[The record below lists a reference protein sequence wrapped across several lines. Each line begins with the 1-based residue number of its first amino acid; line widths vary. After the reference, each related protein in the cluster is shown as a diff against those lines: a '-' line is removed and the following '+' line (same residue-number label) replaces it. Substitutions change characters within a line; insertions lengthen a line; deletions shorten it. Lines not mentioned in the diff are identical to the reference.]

1 VCFSIVVVNSHHE
14 CSRSFHL
21 QTLTNPLDL
30 CPLFGETQVL
40 KQVGGIGHAEACM
53 VVDADPKGIGV
64 EYHVGV
70 EA

>member
-1 VCFSIVVVNSHHE
+1 MRFSIVVTDSHHK
-14 CSRSFHL
+14 CSLSFNL
-21 QTLTNPLDL
+21 QTLANPLDL
-30 CPLFGETQVL
+30 CPLFDETQVL
-40 KQVGGIGHAEACM
+40 KQVGGISHGEACM